1 MNVTG
6 RGMKEHPQEGGVKEI
21 TSGLVSIFNQADKS
35 GTWADTLS
43 IFQNCARTASECLSS
58 AVSFTCI

>member
-1 MNVTG
+1 
-6 RGMKEHPQEGGVKEI
+6 MKEHPQEGGVKEI

-35 GTWADTLS
+35 GKWADTVS
-43 IFQNCARTASECLSS
+43 IFQSCDRTASECFSS